1 MNWILVV
8 WPMVV
13 ASAATLAFVHL
24 CIWHQNRAANDQVCF
39 AVAAASVAILGV
51 VELQLMHAVDIAA
64 YIRWHFVGHVA
75 VASTLI
81 SLVWLFRVQ
90 FKVGPLWLPWALTAM
105 RVVLI
110 FVAALLPYGINFREI
125 TGLSTVVFGGAT
137 IVVPD
142 IVPWQWSRVP
152 EVITL
157 LWIGYM
163 AASVVTTWRRGEHR
177 RSYAP
182 ALSIMVFLCYAL
194 ANTILINTGI
204 VHVPYMMSLGFL
216 LVILPIGYGLSA
228 DVAKSALLSRAL
240 QRREEELAESAQRMR
255 LASEAGQL
263 GLWAL
268 DFDTNIFWGSP
279 QARRMFAY
287 ADEEVVN
294 LEHFLERVHPEDR
307 LRVKLA
313 VQQLK
318 EHGGNYAEEYRI
330 ILPGNVTRWI
340 AARGQSYGPHPGHA
354 RKLNGV
360 IMDVTERKRLDAD
373 TAELRLELTHIAR
386 VATLG
391 ELAASLSHELNQ
403 PLAAILSNAQA
414 ARRFLA
420 APVAHIDEVRAI
432 LDDIVADDKRASEV
446 IQKLRALVQKGG
458 PNEPDR
464 VPVGEILQDAER
476 LLHGELVSH
485 RVGLDSSI
493 PLSLP
498 AVLVGRVELQQV
510 LLNLILNAVDAMNT
524 ETVQHRK
531 ISISAAAEGRRVRIS
546 VRDHGPGIADDAMAN
561 IFRPFYT
568 TKAQGLGMG
577 LAICRSLIESYDGTL
592 RAENHPEGGA
602 VFHIDLPA
610 AT

>member
-13 ASAATLAFVHL
+13 ASAATLAIVHF
-24 CIWHQNRAANDQVCF
+24 CIWYQYRAAKEQGLF
-39 AVAAASVAILGV
+39 ALGALSVALLGV
-51 VELQLMHAVDIAA
+51 VEMQLMHAADVSA
-64 YIRWHFVGHVA
+64 YLFWHFIGNISVGLM
-75 VASTLI
+75 LI

-90 FKVGPLWLPWALTAM
+90 FKVGPLWVPWALTVM
-105 RVVLI
+105 RVAVI
-110 FVAALLPYGINFREI
+110 VAAALLPHSINFREI
-125 TGLSTVVFGGAT
+125 TALTTVEVGGAAV
-137 IVVPD
+137 VVPE
-142 IVPWQWSRVP
+142 IVPWPWARAL
-152 EVITL
+152 EFIAL
-157 LWIGYM
+157 LCIGYM
-163 AASVVTTWRRGEHR
+163 AVSVMIAWRRGER
-177 RSYAP
+177 RRAYAP
-182 ALSIMVFLCYAL
+182 ALSIVIFLCYAL
-194 ANTILINTGI
+194 VNSIIISTGVLRI
-204 VHVPYMMSLGFL
+204 PYMFSLGFL
-216 LVILPIGYGLSA
+216 FVILPIGYGLSA
-228 DVAKSALLSRAL
+228 DVAKTAMLSRAL
-240 QRREEELAESAQRMR
+240 QRREEELAESEQHMR

-268 DFDTNIFWGSP
+268 DFETNNFWGSP

-287 ADEEVVN
+287 SDDEEVN
-294 LEHFLERVHPEDR
+294 LEQFLDRVHPEDR

-313 VQQLK
+313 VQQVK
-318 EHGGNYAEEYRI
+318 EHGGDFAEEYRI
-330 ILPGNVTRWI
+330 LLPGNGMRWI
-340 AARGQSYGPHPGHA
+340 AARGQSYGLHPGHVQ
-354 RKLNGV
+354 KLNGV

-391 ELAASLSHELNQ
+391 ELAASLAHELNQ

-420 APVAHIDEVRAI
+420 APVANIDEVRAI
-432 LDDIVADDKRASEV
+432 LNDIVADDKRASEV

-458 PNEPDR
+458 RNEPDQ
-464 VPVGEILQDAER
+464 VLVGDILQDAER

-485 RVGLDSSI
+485 RVGLDVSI

-510 LLNLILNAVDAMNT
+510 LLNLILNAVDAMNA
-524 ETVQHRK
+524 ETVQCRK
-531 ISISAAAEGRRVRIS
+531 ISISAAADGARVRIS
-546 VRDHGPGIADDAMAN
+546 VRDHGPGIPDDAMAS

-577 LAICRSLIESYDGTL
+577 LAICRSLMESYDGTL

-610 AT
+610 AS